1 VPAGHPDAALAI
13 PEMYAP
19 LLDGIAAALSGAG
32 VAAERD
38 ERTVRVGGRKV
49 TGIAAHRGRAGSMV
63 HGTVLVRADLD
74 ALRAC
79 VGGRRDG
86 DLDGL
91 PRPSPSRPDHVANTE
106 VDDVAD
112 RLCVALGAEPGE
124 LTAAER
130 EAAEE
135 LRRTRY
141 EDIGW
146 HAGPWSAVTPREVE
160 DLLGGE
166 RRTGRAPG

>member
-1 VPAGHPDAALAI
+1 
-13 PEMYAP
+13 
-19 LLDGIAAALSGAG
+19 
-32 VAAERD
+32 
-38 ERTVRVGGRKV
+38 VRVGGRKV
-49 TGIAAHRGRAGSMV
+49 TGIAAHRGRSGSML

-79 VGGRRDG
+79 VAGRRDG

-106 VDDVAD
+106 VDDVGD
-112 RLCVALGAEPGE
+112 RLCAVLGAEPGE

-141 EDIGW
+141 EDAGW
-146 HAGPWSAVTPREVE
+146 HAGPWAAVTPREVE
-160 DLLGGE
+160 ELLGGQ

>member
-1 VPAGHPDAALAI
+1 
-13 PEMYAP
+13 M
-19 LLDGIAAALSGAG
+19 
-32 VAAERD
+32 
-38 ERTVRVGGRKV
+38 RVGGRKV

-79 VGGRRDG
+79 VAGRRDG
-86 DLDGL
+86 ELEGL
-91 PRPSPSRPDHVANTE
+91 PRPSPSRPDHVTNTE

-112 RLCVALGAEPGE
+112 RLCAVLGAEPGE

-130 EAAEE
+130 EAAAE

-141 EDIGW
+141 EDPGVARRPVGGG
-146 HAGPWSAVTPREVE
+146 HAA
-160 DLLGGE
+160 GGRGAAG
-166 RRTGRAPG
+166 RRTPSRPGVRLTRCPAEALPRGPRRRW